1 MRINRRRR
9 KLFPCEMPM
18 SMTLHQYIERSTGQV
33 RDEQLYSDRLINF
46 IYSTV
51 RERAPFLFRA
61 LTGPAWTNLL
71 GKVNYDLRLGAR
83 LSGNMK
89 FIRQL
94 GVDLSECLDTPESLD
109 TARKIFERK
118 IRYWDCRPMPA
129 EASAIVSPADSRMLV
144 GSFGDTSSL
153 FIKEKFFTFDELLGD
168 RPAWRS
174 EFVNGDFAVFRL
186 TPDKYHYNH
195 TPVAGV
201 VRDIYEIDGAY
212 HSCNPGA
219 VVSIITPYSKNKR
232 VVTIID
238 TDVPGGSAI
247 GLVAMIEVVAMMI
260 GQIKQCYSDERYE
273 NAVDVR
279 PGLFLKRGQPKSL
292 YQPGSSTDVLVFQR
306 DKIKFAP
313 DIIANMQAPA
323 ASRFTSGC
331 GQPLVETEVQ
341 VRSWIA
347 TAV

>member
-1 MRINRRRR
+1 MT
-9 KLFPCEMPM
+9 
-18 SMTLHQYIERSTGQV
+18 MTLHQYIERTTGQV
-33 RDEQLYSDRLINF
+33 RDERLYSDRLINF

-71 GKVNYDLRLGAR
+71 GKVNYDLRVGAR

-94 GVDLSECLDTPESLD
+94 GVDLTECLDAPESLD

-118 IRYWDCRPMPA
+118 ICYWDCRPMPTDDA
-129 EASAIVSPADSRMLV
+129 AIVSPADSRMLV
-144 GSFGDTSSL
+144 GSVGDTSAL
-153 FIKEKFFTFDELLGD
+153 LIKEKFFSFDELLGD
-168 RPAWRS
+168 RSGWRS
-174 EFVNGDFAVFRL
+174 EFAQGDFAVFRL

-201 VRDIYEIDGAY
+201 VRDVYEIDGAY

-238 TDVPGGSAI
+238 TDVPGGSAV

-260 GQIKQCYSDERYE
+260 GQVQQCYSQDRYE
-273 NAVDVR
+273 NPIDVQ
-279 PGLFLKRGQPKSL
+279 PGLFLRKGQPKSL
-292 YQPGSSTDVLVFQR
+292 YHPGSSTDVLMFQPG
-306 DKIKFAP
+306 KVQFAP
-313 DIIANMQAPA
+313 DIVANMQAPA
-323 ASRFTSGC
+323 HSRFTRGC
-331 GQPLVETEVQ
+331 GQPLVETDVQ

-347 TAV
+347 TAK